1 MPPAI
6 RALLCGVWFACT
18 VAHASDQQV
27 IVDGGQ
33 RLGGVV
39 RTGGHDV
46 PLLRALEQIMPTS
59 YSINVPNAGA
69 WADASVSWRAGSS
82 VVHALGEVLSVDPAL
97 QARVDTD
104 MRLLTVTAHARRA
117 NVDAPQPSSPAAG
130 AASRMNSAATN
141 ASSTLPTG
149 AAAMAPAA
157 GPAIA
162 PAQTLVQAR
171 VSTWIPAT
179 PASARTPAAALAV
192 PPVPASAPA
201 PAPAP
206 APVMSSAPAPGT
218 AMPAPAAAPAPALAM
233 SPAPAAGPVIP
244 ASVPAPAPA
253 PVMSPAP
260 APASVMPPA
269 RAAGP
274 AMPASAPALVS
285 APPRA
290 QAPAPAKRDAIEPP
304 LLAATQPASGPAS
317 PAPSSAPAATP
328 AFVPAAAPERTEW
341 QMRLSDGSVRSALA
355 RWASEAGWQF
365 IWDVPTDFQVDATA
379 TIHGTLAE
387 ALRQVTN
394 ALAGS
399 QVPIQVVLYQ
409 RNHVMRVVPKG
420 AS

>member
-1 MPPAI
+1 MSDKRWSRARANVWIAAIPPAI
-6 RALLCGVWFACT
+6 RALLGGVWFACT

-69 WADASVSWRAGSS
+69 WADAPVSWRAGSS

-97 QARVDTD
+97 QARIDTD
-104 MRLLTVTAHARRA
+104 MRLLSVTAHARRA
-117 NVDAPQPSSPAAG
+117 NVDAPQSFPAAAG
-130 AASRMNSAATN
+130 AASRMNGAATN

-157 GPAIA
+157 GPAIGQ
-162 PAQTLVQAR
+162 AQTVAQAR
-171 VSTWIPAT
+171 VSTSMPAT
-179 PASARTPAAALAV
+179 PVSARTHAAALAV
-192 PPVPASAPA
+192 PLVPA

-206 APVMSSAPAPGT
+206 A
-218 AMPAPAAAPAPALAM
+218 L
-233 SPAPAAGPVIP
+233 
-244 ASVPAPAPA
+244 
-253 PVMSPAP
+253 VMSPAP
-260 APASVMPPA
+260 
-269 RAAGP
+269 AAGP
-274 AMPASAPALVS
+274 AMPASAPARVS

-290 QAPAPAKRDAIEPP
+290 QVPTPAKRDAIEPP
-304 LLAATQPASGPAS
+304 LLAATQWASGPGS
-317 PAPSSAPAATP
+317 PAPSSAPTATP
-328 AFVPAAAPERTEW
+328 AFAPAAPPERTEW
-341 QMRLSDGSVRSALA
+341 QMRLSDGSVRNALA

-409 RNHVMRVVPKG
+409 RNRVMRVVPKG